1 MSDAPR
7 PSDTRQGHA
16 RPSFGL
22 WFETA
27 PAGVLQ
33 VAFIPVFFLIAVGCR
48 LAFAAP
54 LPFVP
59 DGPLGLV
66 ILAAISIAVAS
77 TVPRAR
83 DAQQRARPGG
93 RITVDVW
100 RAVSTGRLPEDAD
113 PAVWRSPVEQ
123 YAAAYRTAQT
133 NLPKAFLG
141 LAVLVFVGFFIQL
154 YPSPHGTAGWCA
166 LVIAVVL
173 GITIL
178 VRRIQLPP
186 RIDAVLA
193 QLAELEARRADPLD

>member
-22 WFETA
+22 WLETA
-27 PAGVLQ
+27 PAGVLTA
-33 VAFIPVFFLIAVGCR
+33 AFIPVFFLIAGGCR
-48 LAFAAP
+48 LAFARP

-59 DGPLGLV
+59 DGPLGLIV
-66 ILAAISIAVAS
+66 LAAISIAAAS
-77 TVPRAR
+77 TVPKAR

-100 RAVSTGRLPEDAD
+100 RAVSNSRLPDDAD

-123 YAAAYRTAQT
+123 YAAAFRTGQE
-133 NLPKAFLG
+133 NLPKALLG
-141 LAVLVFVGFFIQL
+141 LVILVLVGFFIQFV
-154 YPSPHGTAGWCA
+154 PSPHGTAGWCA

-173 GITIL
+173 GIAIL
-178 VRRIQLPP
+178 VRRRQLPP